1 MSDWAHGM
9 SGWARLCKLQELVNL
24 VLNGELVWMS
34 DWAHGMS
41 GWAHRAMCR
50 WCCVGVAPVV

>member
-9 SGWARLCKLQELVNL
+9 SSWARLYNRKELVNL
-24 VLNGELVWMS
+24 VLNGELVGMS

-41 GWAHRAMCR
+41 SWARLYKL
-50 WCCVGVAPVV
+50 

>member
-9 SGWARLCKLQELVNL
+9 SGWARLRRLQELVNS
-24 VLNGELVWMS
+24 VLDGELVWMS

-41 GWAHRAMCR
+41 GWAHRAMGR
-50 WCCVGVAPVV
+50 

>member
-24 VLNGELVWMS
+24 VLSGELV
-34 DWAHGMS
+34 WAHGMS
-41 GWAHRAMCR
+41 DWARLCKL
-50 WCCVGVAPVV
+50 

>member
-9 SGWARLCKLQELVNL
+9 SGWARLRRLQGLVNL
-24 VLNGELVWMS
+24 MLNGELVWMS

-41 GWAHRAMCR
+41 GWARLCKL
-50 WCCVGVAPVV
+50 